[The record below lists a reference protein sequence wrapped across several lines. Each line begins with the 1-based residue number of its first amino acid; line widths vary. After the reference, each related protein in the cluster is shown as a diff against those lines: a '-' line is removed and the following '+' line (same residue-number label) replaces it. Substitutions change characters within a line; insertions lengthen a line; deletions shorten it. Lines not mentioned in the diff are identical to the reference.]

1 MKSSSQIHN
10 IDPVWSPTS
19 RILVLGS
26 FPSVKSR
33 EAEFFYGHP
42 QNRFWKVI
50 ASVCGEPVP
59 ATVPEKK
66 VLLLNHDIALW
77 HSSHLR
83 KRPQGRRPLCPLP
96 SRLRRH
102 GRRVPAVD
110 VAGEC
115 GVDAAEAGGGVGRE
129 IELLAG
135 RINFLLPPPQR
146 CPDILRGAGIGT
158 FPLPL
163 TAFSHF

>member
-77 HSSHLR
+77 DVIHSCTISGSSDSSIRDVVPNNIPDLLSRTSIQALFVNGRKAADLYARYLR
-83 KRPQGRRPLCPLP
+83 DSVGMDAVYLP
-96 SRLRRH
+96 STSPANAAWTLPRLE
-102 GRRVPAVD
+102 VEW
-110 VAGEC
+110 GEKLSC
-115 GVDAAEAGGGVGRE
+115 WLVE
-129 IELLAG
+129 
-135 RINFLLPPPQR
+135 
-146 CPDILRGAGIGT
+146 
-158 FPLPL
+158 
-163 TAFSHF
+163 